1 MPANHVLEVRIFR
14 VHHGRRNKL
23 IERFRDQLLPMLKR
37 HGAEPIH
44 YGPSL
49 HDEDSFFLIR
59 AWPSVEERQEK
70 LDAMYGGAEWLMNQ
84 EEQVLDMIDTMDTC
98 VLAADEWLI
107 GAIREGFED
116 LHGKAEMQPAGESE
130 QGGHD

>member
-14 VHHGRRNKL
+14 VHHGRRNEF
-23 IERFRDQLLPMLKR
+23 IARFHEQLLPMFKR
-37 HGAEPIH
+37 NGVEPIH

-116 LHGKAEMQPAGESE
+116 SHVEAEKLPVGESE
-130 QGGHD
+130 RGTSD